1 MLDRITI
8 NAVLK
13 TVIATLA
20 GVVVIIMALGAWN
33 SWTRLSAINRIAAA
47 ADASAYMFTA
57 LHNLRSDR
65 SRSYRMLIVDQR
77 LDSKDPLF
85 MLARDGEM
93 PALKSAL
100 AVLQRMNFPDRQAV
114 VSELDQRIKKL
125 TALHEESA
133 AAVARP
139 KAERRPGLAEEIR
152 DELSAFIDM

>member
-1 MLDRITI
+1 MLDRVTI

-20 GVVVIIMALGAWN
+20 GVVVIVLALGAWS
-33 SWTRLSAINRIAAA
+33 SWTRLAAINHIAGV

-65 SRSYRMLIVDQR
+65 SRSYRMLIGDQR
-77 LDSKDPLF
+77 LDPKDPVF
-85 MLARDGEM
+85 MQARDGEM

-100 AVLQRMNFPDRQAV
+100 VALDSVDFPERQAV
-114 VSELDQRIKKL
+114 VSDLAQRVKKL
-125 TALHEESA
+125 AALHEESS

-139 KAERRPGLAEEIR
+139 KAERRAALAPEI
-152 DELSAFIDM
+152 